1 MNEYAEPI
9 HVLQVDDEPILDAD
23 AATDGSTSLSVT
35 TVASG
40 ERALDRLDAERFDCL
55 AVAADPPE
63 TDCLS
68 LVDAA
73 RESDDALPIVLVT
86 DDASAPVVDDA
97 VERGATDY
105 YERDPEA
112 DRAGLLAN
120 RVRLAAERRR
130 AERRAERTGRR
141 FADLTEHAAEMLWIF
156 AGDWSE
162 LLFVNSVYEDLY
174 GRPVDALEENPMEFM
189 AAIHPADRERVV
201 ETMQRVSAG
210 ESVAAEFRITRPDD
224 DERWVRAEAEPVVE
238 NGTVAR
244 VVGYSRDITER
255 KRRER
260 RLEAFANVVSHD
272 LRGPLDVARGQLEL
286 ARSTGVEEHFEAV
299 ERAHCR
305 IETLVEDLLALA
317 TDGDA
322 ALDVEAVP
330 LGTVAEQCWQN
341 TDAESATLDLAAD
354 AVVRADPRRLRQ
366 LLGNLVGNA
375 VAHGPAARD
384 DGRAEGVTL
393 DGTDLTVTVG
403 ELDDGFYV
411 ADDGTGVPAE
421 ERERVFE
428 PGFGSADGSGYGLC
442 IVEQIAEAHGWSVD
456 VSESEAGG
464 ARFDVT
470 GVETVSD

>member
-9 HVLQVDDEPILDAD
+9 HVLQVDDDPIIDADVATD
-23 AATDGSTSLSVT
+23 AATPLSVT
-35 TVASG
+35 TVESG
-40 ERALDRLDAERFDCL
+40 ARALDRLDSERFDCL

-63 TDCLS
+63 VDCLS

-86 DDASAPVVDDA
+86 DDVSAPVVDDA
-97 VERGATDY
+97 VERGVTDY

-112 DRAGLLAN
+112 DRAGPLAK
-120 RVRLAAERRR
+120 RVRLVTERQR
-130 AERRAERTGRR
+130 AERRAERIRRR
-141 FADLTEHAAEMLWIF
+141 FDDLTEHTSVMLWVF

-189 AAIHPADRERVV
+189 TAIHPADQERVA
-201 ETMQRVSAG
+201 EAIQGVSAG

-224 DERWVRAEAEPVVE
+224 DQRWVRAEAEPVLE
-238 NGTVAR
+238 NGSVAR

-286 ARSTGVEEHFEAV
+286 ARSTGGEEHFEAV
-299 ERAHCR
+299 ERAHRR

-317 TDGDA
+317 AGGDA
-322 ALDVEAVP
+322 ALDLEAVP
-330 LGTVAEQCWQN
+330 LGTVAEQCWQD
-341 TDAESATLDLAAD
+341 TDAEGATLDLAAD
-354 AVVRADPRRLRQ
+354 AVFLADPERLRQ
-366 LLGNLVGNA
+366 LLANLVGNA
-375 VAHGPAARD
+375 VAHGPVARA

-411 ADDGTGVPAE
+411 ADDGTGIPAD

-428 PGFGSADGSGYGLC
+428 PGYGSADGSGYGLC

-456 VSESEAGG
+456 VCESEGGG
-464 ARFDVT
+464 ARFEVT
-470 GVETVSD
+470 GVEPVSD